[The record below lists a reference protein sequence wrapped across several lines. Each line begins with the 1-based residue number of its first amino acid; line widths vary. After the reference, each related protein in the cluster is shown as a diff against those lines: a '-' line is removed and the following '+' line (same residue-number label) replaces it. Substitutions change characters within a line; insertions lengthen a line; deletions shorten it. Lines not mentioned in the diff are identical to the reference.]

1 MSFSVIFPRRNKMD
15 PRPSYQGMQGPC
27 LLSTIKLK
35 NIGRILL
42 WSIGKN
48 HDGNLIAD
56 RDLSLA
62 R

>member
-1 MSFSVIFPRRNKMD
+1 MD
-15 PRPSYQGMQGPC
+15 PRPSYQGMPGPC